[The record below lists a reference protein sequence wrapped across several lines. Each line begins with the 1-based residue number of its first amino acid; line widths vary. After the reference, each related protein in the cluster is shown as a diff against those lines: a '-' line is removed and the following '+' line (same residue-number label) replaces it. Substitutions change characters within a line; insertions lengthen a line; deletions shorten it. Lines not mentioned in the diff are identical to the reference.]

1 MMVVDRI
8 DSALLRYMA
17 ERGRQA
23 GAQLPSIE
31 KLSEELGVSAGKLRE
46 QLEVARS
53 LGLVEVR
60 PKLGIRLTDYSF
72 QPAVRQSLF
81 YALACRQATF
91 QQFSILRQHLE
102 AAFWHEAV
110 AALCPEDHAHLQ
122 QLIADAQAKLTG
134 RPVQIPQSEHRDLH
148 LTIFRRLDNPFVT
161 GLLAAYWD
169 AYEAVGLSLYSDYA
183 YLQEVW
189 AHHGQIVAAVVA
201 GDVDGG
207 HRLLVE
213 HWHLLDQRTAL
224 GTVTTMASIG

>member
-1 MMVVDRI
+1 MIVDRI
-8 DSALLRYMA
+8 ESALLRYIA
-17 ERGRQA
+17 ERGGQA

-53 LGLVEVR
+53 LGLVEVK
-60 PKLGIRLTDYSF
+60 PKLGIRLTAYSF
-72 QPAVRQSLF
+72 QPAVRQSLL

-91 QQFSILRQHLE
+91 GQFSVLRQHLE

-110 AALCPEDHAHLQ
+110 AALRPEDHAHLQ
-122 QLIADAQAKLTG
+122 QLIAAAQAKLNG
-134 RPVQIPQSEHRDLH
+134 RPIQIPQNEHRELH
-148 LTIFRRLDNPFVT
+148 LTIFSRLDNPFVT
-161 GLLAAYWD
+161 GLLEAYWD

-189 AHHGQIVAAVVA
+189 SHHAQIVAAVVN

-207 HRLLVE
+207 HRLLLE
-213 HWHLLDQRTAL
+213 HWNLLAHRSGTEALTA
-224 GTVTTMASIG
+224 MASIG